1 MARKASTEL
10 LMSISGSVPP
20 ELHKALEDERW
31 NRHKTMSQMVREGL
45 EYFAK
50 EQGLWTPPEA
60 PAIDESKLTDAQ
72 REAIAADAE
81 RAEAAKAEQ
90 EAADKAA
97 ADAKA
102 AEDAAKAEAEADKAG
117 AQADD
122 AATAEAAKAEAE
134 ATKTTSRARK

>member
-97 ADAKA
+97 ADKAAADTKA
-102 AEDAAKAEAEADKAG
+102 AEDAAKAE
-117 AQADD
+117 ADD